1 MLGWCLRVL
10 ADTPTLPAGVLN
22 QSGPEHDVFLPE
34 ETVELLLEP
43 LSMQDLSYVME
54 ISGGR
59 REVSATFVARV
70 VELESLDP
78 TPAGELVQ
86 TRDFELDSHV
96 P

>member
-1 MLGWCLRVL
+1 M
-10 ADTPTLPAGVLN
+10 LN